1 MNYLQPERLDR
12 LAREYALG
20 TLAGRARRRFERL
33 LRESPQAAR
42 AVTGWHERF
51 RVLADGAPAMQP
63 REAVWQQ
70 LQSRL
75 FGDAAS
81 SANRPATKAGRRG
94 WSEWL
99 ATRMLGSA
107 LAGVLAGTLVG
118 VVVLRTQ
125 PELAGLAGLEE
136 RRDNLPA
143 SYVGLLV
150 DGSGKPTVLA
160 SSRRH
165 GRQITV
171 KMLQPLAV
179 PAGQS
184 ARLWGLPKDGGA
196 PFLVGTLPAPQA
208 AGSTSIALADT
219 AEKLFF
225 NTTQLAVSLEPAG
238 DAAPSRP
245 SGPFVLQG
253 HCVKL
258 W

>member
-99 ATRMLGSA
+99 ATRMLGGA

>member
-42 AVTGWHERF
+42 AVTGWQERF
-51 RVLADGAPAMQP
+51 RVLADGVPAMQP
-63 REAVWQQ
+63 SEAVWQQ
-70 LQSRL
+70 LQARL
-75 FGDAAS
+75 FDDAAS
-81 SANRPATKAGRRG
+81 PAGRRASAPRRGG
-94 WSEWL
+94 WGAW
-99 ATRMLGSA
+99 LGSA

-136 RRDNLPA
+136 RRDALPA

-196 PFLVGTLPAPQA
+196 PFLVGTLPAPGA
-208 AGSTSIALADT
+208 AGSSDIALADT

-225 NTTQLAVSLEPAG
+225 NTTQLAVSLEPAAG
-238 DAAPSRP
+238 PAPARP